1 MGTTANPFKP
11 LSQMEPG
18 DWQKLGFKSGLEIHQ
33 QLLTKRKLFC
43 RCPAGIYNNESY
55 DAEILRH
62 MRPTLSELGE
72 YDPTA
77 LMEFKT
83 RKEIV
88 YQLINETVCTYEMDD
103 APPFE
108 MDDEALDIAIET
120 AMLLRLNLVSELHI
134 ARKQYLDGSIPTGF
148 QRTTILGND
157 GTIPLN
163 GRDIGIEQLGL
174 EEDSCRIISDIGH
187 TVTFRTDRL
196 GMPLIEVVT
205 KPELF
210 TPTELMEAGEVIRSL
225 VRSTGKVRIGHGSAR
240 QDVNVSI
247 EGGTRIEIKGVPSLK
262 AIPQLAYY
270 EAMRQWNLLRIRS
283 LLHERGIT
291 SDAFRGSWRD
301 VTAVVSR
308 TDYVPIKQA
317 LESGMRVGAVLL
329 EGFEG
334 ILGEKVM
341 PGINF
346 AREISERV
354 RVIACLMGKPNIVH
368 SDSMEQEI
376 SNTMGQKIRRALSA
390 RKGDAIILVWGS
402 EQDVETA
409 AKEIMIRAK
418 EATEGIPSET
428 RQGRPDGTN
437 GFERILPG
445 ADRMYPDTDLPPKP
459 IADERIERI
468 RAQLPEFPWDREVR
482 YKELGVPTD
491 VIKTFMRYP
500 DLAKLYAQTMATV
513 DNRWGRFV
521 SVIIGQRFRSM
532 KRRGI
537 DMKIFGVESITA
549 IISAL
554 EAGTFNRESL
564 FYLLW
569 DLVLH
574 QEFTVENV
582 FAKYS
587 INNNDAKLLEEA
599 VTDVCMHPPHFFSKD
614 PQVRNRFITGTLM
627 KRFQGRLTWDQVS
640 SIVDQKL
647 SEVCNGGL

>member
-1 MGTTANPFKP
+1 
-11 LSQMEPG
+11 MELG

-43 RCPAGIYNNESY
+43 RCPAGIYNNETY

-88 YQLINETVCTYEMDD
+88 YQLAHETVCTYEMDD

-108 MDDEALDIAIET
+108 MDEEALDIALEV

-157 GTIPLN
+157 GFIPLN
-163 GRDIGIEQLGL
+163 GRNIGIEQLGL

-205 KPELF
+205 KPELY
-210 TPTELMEAGEVIRSL
+210 TPFELAQAGEVIRSL
-225 VRSTGKVRIGHGSAR
+225 VRTTGKVRIGHGAAR

-262 AIPQLAYY
+262 AIPQLSYY

-283 LLHERGIT
+283 LLHDRGIT
-291 SDAFRGSWRD
+291 ADEFSGSWRD
-301 VTAVVSR
+301 VTSVVSR

-317 LESGMRVGAVLL
+317 LESGMRVAAVLL
-329 EGFEG
+329 EGYTG
-334 ILGEKVM
+334 ILGELVM

-376 SNTMGQKIRRALSA
+376 SNTMGQKIRRALNA
-390 RKGDAIILVWGS
+390 RKEDALILVWGS
-402 EQDVETA
+402 EQDIKTA
-409 AKEIMIRAK
+409 AEEIIIRAK

-428 RQGRPDGTN
+428 RQARPDGTT
-437 GFERILPG
+437 GFERLLPG
-445 ADRMYPDTDLPPKP
+445 ADRMYPDTDLPPKA
-459 IADERIERI
+459 IDDERIERI
-468 RAQLPEFPWDREVR
+468 RAELPVFPWDREVR
-482 YKELGVPTD
+482 YRELGVPAD
-491 VIKTFMRYP
+491 VIKTFMRFP
-500 DLAKLYAQTMATV
+500 KLAQLFADSMERL
-513 DNRWGRFV
+513 DDRWGRLV
-521 SVIIGQRFRSM
+521 AVIIGQRFRAM

-537 DMKIFGVESITA
+537 DLQVFGVDSIIAIVTA
-549 IISAL
+549 I
-554 EAGTFNRESL
+554 EAGTLNRESL

-569 DLVLH
+569 DMALH
-574 QEFTVENV
+574 QDFTVDKAL
-582 FAKYS
+582 AKYG
-587 INNNDAKLLEEA
+587 INPNDAALLEEA
-599 VTDVCMHPPHFFSKD
+599 VADVCMHPPHFFNKD
-614 PQVRNRFITGTLM
+614 PLIRSRFVTGTLM
-627 KRFQGRLTWDQVS
+627 KRFQGRLTWEQVS
-640 SIVDQKL
+640 TIVDQKL